1 MPTVKQPAVDPT
13 IEMYAQ
19 GLAALQQKKYAKAV
33 ELLEKVLAES
43 DRSDLR
49 DRARQLLAASRE
61 KAAAEGAGGKSEGKG
76 KKSKEAKEA
85 PAAPAEP
92 ADPFLQAVFEKNR
105 GNHAAAL
112 EIARQREQKDE
123 RFAYL
128 VAAIH
133 AAENRLDE
141 AVQALNRA
149 VELNPKNRIHAF
161 HDPDFAEL
169 RKNKDYRHVF
179 GLS

>member
-1 MPTVKQPAVDPT
+1 MPTVKQPVVDPV

-43 DRSDLR
+43 DRPDLR

-61 KAAAEGAGGKSEGKG
+61 KAAEEGKG
-76 KKSKEAKEA
+76 EGKSKGKAKEA
-85 PAAPAEP
+85 AAAPEET
-92 ADPFLQAVFEKNR
+92 DPFLRAVFEKNR
-105 GNHAAAL
+105 GNHEAAL
-112 EIARQREQKDE
+112 EMARQHEQKDE

-133 AAENRLDE
+133 AAENRLDD
-141 AVQALNRA
+141 AVKALTRA
-149 VELNPKNRIHAF
+149 VELNSKNRIHAF

-169 RKNKDYRHVF
+169 RKNKEYRHVF

>member
-1 MPTVKQPAVDPT
+1 MPTVKQPAVDPM

-33 ELLEKVLAES
+33 ELLEKVLEES
-43 DRSDLR
+43 DRPDLR
-49 DRARQLLAASRE
+49 DRARQLLNASRE
-61 KAAAEGAGGKSEGKG
+61 KAAEEGGKGEGKPKG
-76 KKSKEAKEA
+76 KAKEA
-85 PAAPAEP
+85 AAAPEE
-92 ADPFLQAVFEKNR
+92 ADPFLRAVFEKNR
-105 GNHAAAL
+105 GNHEAAL
-112 EIARQREQKDE
+112 EIARQHEQKDE

-133 AAENRLDE
+133 AAESRLDD
-141 AVQALNRA
+141 AVKALTRA
-149 VELNPKNRIHAF
+149 VELNSKNRIHAF

-169 RKNKDYRHVF
+169 RKNKEYRHVF

>member
-1 MPTVKQPAVDPT
+1 MPTVKQPAVDPM
-13 IEMYAQ
+13 IEMYAE

-33 ELLEKVLAES
+33 ELLEKVLEES
-43 DRSDLR
+43 DRPDLR

-61 KAAAEGAGGKSEGKG
+61 KAGAETTGAKGKG
-76 KKSKEAKEA
+76 KAKEA
-85 PAAPAEP
+85 AAPDES
-92 ADPFLQAVFEKNR
+92 DPFLQAVFEKNR

-112 EIARQREQKDE
+112 EIARQHEQKDE

-128 VAAIH
+128 VAAVH

-141 AVQALNRA
+141 AARALNHA
-149 VELNPKNRIHAF
+149 AELNPKNRIHAY

>member
-1 MPTVKQPAVDPT
+1 MKQPAVDPM

-19 GLAALQQKKYAKAV
+19 GLAALQQKKYSKAV
-33 ELLEKVLAES
+33 ELLGKVLEES
-43 DRSDLR
+43 DRPDLR

-61 KAAAEGAGGKSEGKG
+61 KAEAEAGEKAKG
-76 KKSKEAKEA
+76 KTKEA
-85 PAAPAEP
+85 AAAGDS
-92 ADPFLQAVFEKNR
+92 DPFLQAVFEKNR

-112 EIARQREQKDE
+112 EIARQHEQKDE
-123 RFAYL
+123 RFTYL

-141 AVQALNRA
+141 AARALTQAA
-149 VELNPKNRIHAF
+149 ELNPKNRIHAY

>member
-1 MPTVKQPAVDPT
+1 MPTVKQPAVDPM

-19 GLAALQQKKYAKAV
+19 GLAALQQKKYAKAS

-43 DRSDLR
+43 DRLDLR

-61 KAAAEGAGGKSEGKG
+61 KAAEETGGKAKDKTREGASPEE
-76 KKSKEAKEA
+76 S
-85 PAAPAEP
+85 
-92 ADPFLQAVFEKNR
+92 DPFLQAVFEKNR

-112 EIARQREQKDE
+112 EIARQHEQKDE

-141 AVQALNRA
+141 AARALGHA
-149 VELNPKNRIHAF
+149 AELNPKNRIHAY
-161 HDPDFAEL
+161 HDSDFAEL

>member
-33 ELLEKVLAES
+33 ELLEKVLEES
-43 DRSDLR
+43 DRPDLR

-61 KAAAEGAGGKSEGKG
+61 KAQAETGGKPKG
-76 KKSKEAKEA
+76 KAKEA
-85 PAAPAEP
+85 AAAPED

-105 GNHAAAL
+105 GNHEAAL
-112 EIARQREQKDE
+112 EIARQHEQKDE

-133 AAENRLDE
+133 AAESRLDD
-141 AVQALNRA
+141 AVKALARA

-161 HDPDFAEL
+161 HDPDFAEI
-169 RKNKDYRHVF
+169 RKNKEYRHVF

>member
-1 MPTVKQPAVDPT
+1 MPTVKQPAVDPA
-13 IEMYAQ
+13 IAMYAE
-19 GLAALQQKKYAKAV
+19 GLAALQQKKYAQAI

-43 DRSDLR
+43 DRPDLR

-61 KAAAEGAGGKSEGKG
+61 KAEAEGAGKAKG
-76 KKSKEAKEA
+76 KAKEA
-85 PAAPAEP
+85 AAPAEE

-112 EIARQREQKDE
+112 EMARKHEQKDE

-141 AVQALNRA
+141 AVRALTKA

>member
-13 IEMYAQ
+13 IEMYAA
-19 GLAALQQKKYAKAV
+19 GLAALQKKQYAKAV
-33 ELLEKVLAES
+33 ELLEKVLEES
-43 DRSDLR
+43 DRPDLR

-61 KAAAEGAGGKSEGKG
+61 KAAEEQGGKPKG
-76 KKSKEAKEA
+76 KSKGA
-85 PAAPAEP
+85 PAAEEET
-92 ADPFLQAVFEKNR
+92 DPFLQAVFEKNR
-105 GNHAAAL
+105 GDHAAAL
-112 EIARQREQKDE
+112 EIARQHEPKDE
-123 RFAYL
+123 RFSYL

-133 AAENRLDE
+133 AAEGRLDE
-141 AVQALNRA
+141 AARALSKA
-149 VELNPKNRIHAF
+149 VELNPKNRIHAY

>member
-33 ELLEKVLAES
+33 ELLEKVLEES
-43 DRSDLR
+43 DRPDLR

-61 KAAAEGAGGKSEGKG
+61 KAQAETGGKPKG
-76 KKSKEAKEA
+76 KAKEA
-85 PAAPAEP
+85 AAAPEE

-105 GNHAAAL
+105 GNHEAAL
-112 EIARQREQKDE
+112 EIARQHEQKDE

-133 AAENRLDE
+133 AAESRLDD
-141 AVQALNRA
+141 AVKALTRA

-161 HDPDFAEL
+161 HDPDFAEI
-169 RKNKDYRHVF
+169 RKNKEYRHVF

>member
-1 MPTVKQPAVDPT
+1 MPTVKQPAVDPM
-13 IEMYAQ
+13 IEMYSQ

-43 DRSDLR
+43 DRPDLR

-61 KAAAEGAGGKSEGKG
+61 KAATETGGKAKG
-76 KKSKEAKEA
+76 KAKEA
-85 PAAPAEP
+85 AAPAP
-92 ADPFLQAVFEKNR
+92 AEELDPFLQAVFEKNR

-112 EIARQREQKDE
+112 EISQQHEQKDE

-133 AAENRLDE
+133 ASENRLDE
-141 AVQALNRA
+141 AARALNHA
-149 VELNPKNRIHAF
+149 AELNPKNRIHAY
-161 HDPDFAEL
+161 HDSDFAEL